1 MKEILTVH
9 EVMDLCKIG
18 ESTAY
23 KLIKSINEELKKEG
37 FIIIKGRV
45 NRKRL
50 FERMGLQY

>member
-1 MKEILTVH
+1 MKEILTVRD
-9 EVMDLCKIG
+9 VMDLCNIG

-23 KLIKSINEELKKEG
+23 KLIKSINDELKNEG

>member
-1 MKEILTVH
+1 MNEILTVS
-9 EVMDLCKIG
+9 EVMELCRIG

-23 KLIKSINEELKKEG
+23 KLIKSINEELKNEG

-50 FERMGLQY
+50 FERMGLKY